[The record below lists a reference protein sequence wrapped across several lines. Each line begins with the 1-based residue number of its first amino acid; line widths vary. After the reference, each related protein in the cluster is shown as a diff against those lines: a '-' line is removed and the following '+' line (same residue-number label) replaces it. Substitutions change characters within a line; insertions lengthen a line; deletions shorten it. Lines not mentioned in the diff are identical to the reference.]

1 FFVLEDESRLQ
12 PWFYQYCFMLAAL
25 CLCGI
30 SRIGARDALNACR
43 LIVAATY
50 FWSGLQKANAAF
62 TQDTYPWLVEP
73 LTRWLPDWAGSTLL
87 SEAYAVPMVEAAI
100 GVGLLTRR
108 FRKPAVIGALSMHAF
123 IMLCVGPLGHD
134 WNSVVWPWNF
144 AMPAFALIL
153 FWKPPDDPSPS
164 KILSPGRNLS
174 PSSILQ
180 AAMLVLFAIMPLF
193 NFFGLWHSYLSSS
206 LYSGTNKQG
215 YVLEWEGSDRRITRI
230 GDLSAKELNAPA
242 YPEERIYE
250 NVFARRWCEEGGE
263 EAQTGYSEPILRVDG
278 RPAILSGERLAEF
291 YSCDDVF

>member
-1 FFVLEDESRLQ
+1 
-12 PWFYQYCFMLAAL
+12 
-25 CLCGI
+25 
-30 SRIGARDALNACR
+30 
-43 LIVAATY
+43 
-50 FWSGLQKANAAF
+50 
-62 TQDTYPWLVEP
+62 
-73 LTRWLPDWAGSTLL
+73 
-87 SEAYAVPMVEAAI
+87 VEAAI